1 MIKIWSKYKDLLL
14 NSIYSIYIFFL
25 FFYCVKWGSSQPDGV
40 ATSSYSLI
48 VYSYVSRCVEQFI
61 INEMI

>member
-1 MIKIWSKYKDLLL
+1 MIKIWSKYEDLLL
-14 NSIYSIYIFFL
+14 NSIYPFFYL
-25 FFYCVKWGSSQPDGV
+25 FLYCVKWGSSQSDGV
-40 ATSSYSLI
+40 ATSSYNLI